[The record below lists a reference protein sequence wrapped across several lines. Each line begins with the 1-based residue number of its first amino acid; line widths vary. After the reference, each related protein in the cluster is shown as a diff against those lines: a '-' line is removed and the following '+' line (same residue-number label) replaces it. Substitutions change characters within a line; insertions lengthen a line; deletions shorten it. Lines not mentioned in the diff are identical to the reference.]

1 MSLIPPV
8 LNHLDRPGQDIAIVG
23 INDIRAEHDSVF
35 EFIDQCQHR
44 AGEEFNAEFLRPDY
58 HDDGT
63 DNKIVLMAN
72 PSRIAEHNVL
82 DTRIYIV
89 EDTTGIKRSLIKYRI
104 QP

>member
-1 MSLIPPV
+1 MSLIPTV

-23 INDIRAEHDSVF
+23 INDIRAEHDSIF
-35 EFIDQCQHR
+35 GFIDQCQRR
-44 AGEEFNAEFLRPDY
+44 AGEGFNAEFLRPDDR
-58 HDDGT
+58 DDGT
-63 DNKIVLMAN
+63 GNKIVLMAN
-72 PSRIAEHNVL
+72 PSRIAEHNVF

>member
-8 LNHLDRPGQDIAIVG
+8 LDHLDRPGQDIAIVD
-23 INDIRAEHDSVF
+23 ISDIRAEHESVF

-44 AGEEFNAEFLRPDY
+44 AGKKFTAEFLRPDD

-63 DNKIVLMAN
+63 GNKIVLMAN

-89 EDTTGIKRSLIKYRI
+89 ENTTGIKRSLIKYRI
-104 QP
+104 RP

>member
-23 INDIRAEHDSVF
+23 INHIRAEHDSVF

-44 AGEEFNAEFLRPDY
+44 AGKEFKTEFLRPDDQ
-58 HDDGT
+58 DDGT
-63 DNKIVLMAN
+63 GNKIVLMAN

>member
-8 LNHLDRPGQDIAIVG
+8 LNHLDSPGQDIAIVD
-23 INDIRAEHDSVF
+23 INDIRSEHDSVF
-35 EFIDQCQHR
+35 DFIDQCKHH
-44 AGEEFNAEFLRPDY
+44 AGEELIAEFLRPDN

-63 DNKIVLMAN
+63 GNKIVLMAN
-72 PSRIAEHNVL
+72 PSRISEHNVL

-89 EDTTGIKRSLIKYRI
+89 EDTTEIKRSLIKYRI